1 MSWSGHSGWYFL
13 GHKKSYIFGWT
24 GQPLRSQDNSWRSV
38 WIRVHSCRIVFLH
51 CRVCWSLTEKE
62 EDCHL
67 WGCATLKEVYQW
79 LYGAFVGPNNCFQH
93 SSILSQ
99 FIRQSSNCAGGR
111 MPQIFTTLLPER
123 SRNTLLVWVQS
134 HNRDPQSKCD
144 VNTQQIATKTTTK
157 YQ

>member
-1 MSWSGHSGWYFL
+1 M
-13 GHKKSYIFGWT
+13 
-24 GQPLRSQDNSWRSV
+24 RSQDDSCRAV
-38 WIRVHSCRIVFLH
+38 WIRVHSCRMFFIH
-51 CRVCWSLTEKE
+51 YRVCWSLTEQE
-62 EDCHL
+62 EARHI
-67 WGCATLKEVYQW
+67 WGCAALNGVQQC

-123 SRNTLLVWVQS
+123 SRNTLLVWVQP

-157 YQ
+157 DQ